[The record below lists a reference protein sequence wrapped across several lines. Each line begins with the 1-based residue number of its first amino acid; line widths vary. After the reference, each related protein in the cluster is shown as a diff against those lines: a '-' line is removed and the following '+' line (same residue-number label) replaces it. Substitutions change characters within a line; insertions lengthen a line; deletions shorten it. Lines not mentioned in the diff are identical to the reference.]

1 MNPAFLFATAP
12 GDVSPVAF
20 AFVYLNAGS
29 LLQAIADFT
38 FRLEVNGMRF
48 IQ

>member
-12 GDVSPVAF
+12 SDMGPVAF
-20 AFVYLNAGS
+20 SLVYLDAGT
-29 LLQAIADFT
+29 QFEAIADFT

-48 IQ
+48 I